1 MRIVSVSRR
10 ALGSLAAAIF
20 VTTLLAP
27 ASSAAA
33 GCTVEDLPVQDG
45 MSWSNLR
52 ITGVDG
58 QGGVTGFYSP
68 GRTDHALVRWTTAG
82 VEVVPRP
89 DGVTKFVTAAGNASG
104 EVVAVAYRADGSS
117 AAMTYTPGAGYRELP
132 LPSGYEL
139 WLVDDINDR
148 GDVVARV
155 KPIGSLGWAAV
166 LWRADGGVPQVIDPA
181 EVPWPTPVA
190 VGEDGRVLLRSSTG
204 TWLWR
209 DGVLTGVPEVGS
221 SAYPRALISDGV
233 VFRGTNGSWKWY
245 EATGVVEEFAGPGVV
260 TSVNQHGFAAGY
272 LDDGKKTPV
281 VWQGTTLPA
290 TLPLP
295 EGVSSGTPDAIGEG
309 GVMAG
314 FAGTKPVRWTCR

>member
-1 MRIVSVSRR
+1 MRTISVSRR
-10 ALGSLAAAIF
+10 ALVSLAAAIF

-27 ASSAAA
+27 ASSAAV

-58 QGGVTGFYSP
+58 QGGVTGFYLPS
-68 GRTDHALVRWTTAG
+68 RNDNTLVRWIGTG

-89 DGVTKFVTAAGNASG
+89 DGVTKFVTSAGNASG
-104 EVVAVAYRADGSS
+104 AVAAFADRVDGSTVP
-117 AAMTYTPGAGYRELP
+117 MTYTPGTGYRELP
-132 LPSGYEL
+132 VPSGYEL

-148 GDVVARV
+148 GDVVGRV
-155 KPIGSLGWAAV
+155 NPIGSIGSATV
-166 LWRADGGVPQVIDPA
+166 LWRADGSAPQVIEPA
-181 EVPWPTPVA
+181 AAPWPTPVA
-190 VGEDGRVLLRSSTG
+190 LGEDGTVLLRSYTG

-221 SAYPRALISDGV
+221 SAYPRGLTSDGV
-233 VFRGTNGSWKWY
+233 VFRSAQGSWKWN

-260 TSVNQHGFAAGY
+260 TSVNQNGFATGY
-272 LDDGKKTPV
+272 LLDEKKTSV
-281 VWQGTTLPA
+281 VWQGTTVVA

-295 EGVSSGTPDAIGEG
+295 AGVSSAAQTLVGEG
-309 GVMAG
+309 GAIAG